1 VHAVD
6 CRASSR
12 PDEDFV
18 WVTRRWR
25 LRSYGGSQPYP
36 LPLILLLEPRA
47 HLDLGELDDVLA
59 AELGVLTVH
68 LERAITGLGG
78 IGRVHVVR
86 WGDGGAHL
94 HVWFIARPEGLLQL
108 RGSALAVWLDVLP
121 PLPIEVT
128 GANEAR
134 VAAALT
140 TSWAGA
146 HDHGGG
152 QGRSA

>member
-18 WVTRRWR
+18 WVSRRWR

-94 HVWFIARPEGLLQL
+94 HVWFIARPEGLLRTGRRWRSGSTCCL
-108 RGSALAVWLDVLP
+108 RCRSRSPARTRPGSP
-121 PLPIEVT
+121 
-128 GANEAR
+128 R
-134 VAAALT
+134 
-140 TSWAGA
+140 
-146 HDHGGG
+146 
-152 QGRSA
+152 R